1 MLGKAS
7 RPLAALVFC
16 AATLFA
22 VRGEAQNLPWPNA
35 AKQDAPAAP
44 WPSTAPARKAPTPAN
59 AAAAPWPSA
68 APGGRAPTPAAASP
82 APMMSMPGSAPMT
95 PVPQAGAP
103 GGGNPPCMA
112 EFSKLQAATDKYGKA
127 AKDASKR
134 KVSREEMCK
143 RLKSF
148 AGAIGKW
155 AKYTADNAAS
165 CGIPSKV
172 VDQLKAGAA
181 NIAKSRN
188 QVCAAGVAGPAR
200 APTPTLSDALG
211 TTVMPTT
218 ESARPSIATGTLDT
232 LTGVPI
238 GR

>member
-16 AATLFA
+16 TAALFA
-22 VRGEAQNLPWPNA
+22 VHGKAQTLPWPDA
-35 AKQDAPAAP
+35 AKQNAPAAP
-44 WPSTAPARKAPTPAN
+44 WPSTAP
-59 AAAAPWPSA
+59 
-68 APGGRAPTPAAASP
+68 GGSAPTPAAASP
-82 APMMSMPGSAPMT
+82 APMMSTPDAAPMT
-95 PVPQAGAP
+95 PIPQAGGP
-103 GGGNPPCMA
+103 RGGDGGAPCMT
-112 EFSKLQAATDKYGKA
+112 EFSKLQTETDKYGKA

-134 KVSREEMCK
+134 KVAREEMCK
-143 RLKSF
+143 HLKSF

-155 AKYTADNAAS
+155 AKYAANNASS
-165 CGIPSKV
+165 CGIPSKIV
-172 VDQLKAGAA
+172 KQLEAGAA
-181 NIAKSRN
+181 NIAKSRD
-188 QVCAAGVAGPAR
+188 QVCADGMAGPGR